1 MESVFP
7 VMEHFY
13 TIQGEGAFTGVAAY
27 FIRLAGCD
35 VGCTWC
41 DVKESWNTE
50 GYPTYSEAQMFEWVS
65 ATKAKVVV
73 ITGGEPAMYD
83 LNPIVDRFHQNG
95 IRVHIETSGA
105 YEIQGNFDWITLSP
119 KKFKF
124 PLESEI
130 PKAHELKIVA
140 FNNSDFE
147 WATKWEHFCSASCK
161 LYIQPEWDKREKMT
175 PAIIDFVKENPH
187 WQISLQTHKIIN
199 VP

>member
-1 MESVFP
+1 MTLNYP

-41 DVKESWNTE
+41 DVKESWTADNYEKFTANDML
-50 GYPTYSEAQMFEWVS
+50 TWVKS
-65 ATKAKVVV
+65 ASAKLVV

-83 LNPIVDRFHQNG
+83 LNGICNAFHSEN

-105 YEIQGNFDWITLSP
+105 YEIKGNFDWITLSP

-124 PLESEI
+124 PLESEVS
-130 PKAHELKIVA
+130 KANELKIVT
-140 FNNSDFE
+140 FNKSDFE
-147 WATKWEHFCSASCK
+147 WAEKWQLFCDSNCK
-161 LYIQPEWDKREKMT
+161 LYLQPEWDKRDIML
-175 PAIIDFVKENPH
+175 PQIIDFVKANPH